1 MNSKI
6 KLIIPL
12 ILLISCFLTIQI
24 PTGHAVTNVV
34 GDSTNGG
41 SHVLIDNDIY
51 GYNITDELDVFPGI
65 DPWYVTSISAEL
77 YQHSDGYGTV
87 KAVLIDDDKVVN
99 WTSSAQDANFGG
111 MGGYGWLTWECPNGT
126 VIDNNWI
133 LAVIGSNGSVAAMFG
148 SAGIRFSDTTNVY
161 ASPTDPT
168 DGVSTEYYA
177 GKVYGM
183 VTSEGVTGEGTSGG
197 STSEEVLSGH
207 WQFGNGTAEPRY
219 SVTGVTYAEWI
230 SNLTQG
236 IPYSYIG
243 FAWNTSVP
251 YSDGT
256 YYAYRTT
263 GTYETLGTVEIAN
276 DTLSLYAT
284 GSVSNGFFL
293 FDWTPAATQDDYYY
307 GWVVNG
313 TLDVGGV
320 FSEIFV
326 TIADNAEELGPLPTG
341 GAYDPGS
348 TDELIDTFTGYL
360 IPLILFLLPA
370 LILGWLTHWEKWP
383 ILIGLAIGSG
393 LTYLFLGTQYVWLV
407 FLVTVGIG
415 ASAYQ
420 SSRGDH

>member
-24 PTGHAVTNVV
+24 PIGHAVTNQV
-34 GDSTNGG
+34 GDATSGG
-41 SHVLIDNDIY
+41 SHANLDNDLY
-51 GYNITDELDVFPGI
+51 GYNITDELDEFPGI
-65 DPWYVTSISAEL
+65 DPWYVTSVSAFF
-77 YQHSDGYGTV
+77 YQHYSGPGEA
-87 KAVLIDDDKVVN
+87 KIVLVADNKSIM
-99 WTSSAQDANFGG
+99 WTSDPQTIDCGG
-111 MGGYGWLTWECPNGT
+111 MGSAAWFTWVCPNNT
-126 VIDNNWI
+126 VIDNNWVI
-133 LAVIGSNGSVAAMFG
+133 SAIGSNGSVALCFA
-148 SAGIRFSDTTNVY
+148 SDGIRFVDTSNSY

-168 DGVSTEYYA
+168 DATNTEYYA
-177 GKVYGM
+177 GKLYAM
-183 VTSEGVTGEGTSGG
+183 VTSEGATGEGTSGG

-326 TIADNAEELGPLPTG
+326 TIADNAEEAGPLPTG

-407 FLVTVGIG
+407 LLVTIGIG

-420 SSRGDH
+420 STRGPG